1 MCGMCILLFIY
12 LCVFYYVHMQWES
25 RELSSYVLLDEILR
39 MVEKSVLPATWLL

>member
-12 LCVFYYVHMQWES
+12 LCVFYYVHAQWES